1 VDVSPEV
8 MELRLQLAK
17 ERELRAILE
26 RDKHA
31 LSSRLHAALSELQT
45 ARHEL
50 TRTVPVARTPLGA
63 SARFGTASGTD
74 LKPRLAPRA
83 FAQGSADGRGDS
95 LEALRANVEDDIRYV
110 NLKFDSLKTRVES
123 NSLGSQQRLWT
134 AAEDAFS
141 HSDSASDSDS
151 PHDEGVAARVG
162 QARAHNSQLER
173 KIRSLENSRSASRR
187 ELAQIVKVMHPASP
201 GNHSGWTSRD
211 APATNQSRQGGD

>member
-1 VDVSPEV
+1 

-50 TRTVPVARTPLGA
+50 TRTAPVARTPLGA

-123 NSLGSQQRLWT
+123 NSLGSQQRWT

-201 GNHSGWTSRD
+201 GNHPPQTKAGKAAID
-211 APATNQSRQGGD
+211 PASF